1 MSGSLGLEK
10 SKELILQLLEQ
21 YPSAT
26 IVVDA
31 LDECNPETRE
41 TLLKALESLLKESP
55 CLLKIFVTSRIDQ
68 DIAYKL
74 NNYPNLH
81 LSSERN
87 SGDIN
92 LFIRSKTSRLIAEG
106 DLLRDSNRKD
116 ELGDL
121 IIRTL
126 MSKSQ
131 GM

>member
-1 MSGSLGLEK
+1 MSGWLGLEK
-10 SKELILQLLEQ
+10 SKKLILQLLEQ

-26 IVVDA
+26 IVADA

-41 TLLKALESLLKESP
+41 DLLKSLEGLLRESP
-55 CLLKIFVTSRIDQ
+55 CLLKVFVTSRTDQ
-68 DIAYKL
+68 DITYKL
-74 NNYPNLH
+74 NKYPNLH

-87 SGDIN
+87 TDDIS
-92 LFIRSKTSRLIAEG
+92 LFIRSETSRLITEG
-106 DLLRDSNRKD
+106 DLLRDSNQKG

-126 MSKSQ
+126 ISKSQ